1 MGISAIEFLIEEEW
15 SEGGGQSTGLRK
27 VGDAHN

>member
-1 MGISAIEFLIEEEW
+1 MGFSAIEFLIKEEW
-15 SEGGGQSTGLRK
+15 SEEGGQSTGLRK